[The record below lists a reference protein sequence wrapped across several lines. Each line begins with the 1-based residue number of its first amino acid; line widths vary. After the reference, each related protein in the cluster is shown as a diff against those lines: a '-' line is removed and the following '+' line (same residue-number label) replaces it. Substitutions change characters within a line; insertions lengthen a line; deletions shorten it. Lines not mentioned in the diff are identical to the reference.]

1 MGAAASAKLLAA
13 GAAWRTFGAP
23 SAGRS
28 LVRALVS
35 GTEDEQM
42 LAGMLLVKAG
52 DRSVPLLTQAISTGA
67 ASPQVVDVLASIGT
81 EPARAALERATR
93 APAADV
99 AAAAGKALRT
109 LGEIDRL

>member
-13 GAAWRTFGAP
+13 GAAWRAFGVP

-28 LVRALVS
+28 LVRALVG
-35 GTEDEQM
+35 GTENEET

-52 DRSVPLLTQAISTGA
+52 DRSVPLITKVISTDA
-67 ASPQVVDVLASIGT
+67 ALPPLVDVLASIGT
-81 EPARAALERATR
+81 EPARAALERATH

-99 AAAAGKALRT
+99 AAAAEKALRT